1 VLNRYTLAGLVSVL
15 GVVGIVALAVA
26 AFGGTGEAPKPTP
39 TAAPPVDDL
48 AEAVRVAGCTLGRPP
63 NEGAAHADKAFT
75 ASDYN
80 VNPPTSGTHTP
91 EWAPDGVYKPGDT
104 PELGNLVHTLEHGRV
119 NIQYR
124 RGTPVETIKRLE
136 TLVLELDNGYHQL
149 LYENTTGMEAA
160 VAATA
165 WDRLLTCPEMND
177 RVFDALRAFRA
188 AFIDQGPEQVP

>member
-1 VLNRYTLAGLVSVL
+1 MLNRYALAGLLSVL
-15 GVVGIVALAVA
+15 GVVGVVAVVLVA
-26 AFGGTGEAPKPTP
+26 FSGSAAAPEPTP
-39 TAAPPVDDL
+39 TPGRELTL
-48 AEAVRVAGCTLGRPP
+48 AEIAQQAGCTLGRPP
-63 NEGAAHADKAFT
+63 NEGAAHADKAFK
-75 ASDYN
+75 ASDYS

-91 EWAPDGVYKPGDT
+91 EWAPDGIYKPGDT

-124 RGTPVETIKRLE
+124 RGTPAETITRLE

-149 LYENTTGMEAA
+149 LYENTTGMDAA
-160 VAATA
+160 LAATA

-188 AFIDQGPEQVP
+188 AFVDKGPEKVP